1 MKLYDSGEK
10 LRREEIEKFENE
22 LNIILPNDY
31 IDFILKNNGGTP
43 EEDIVF
49 DYVDFITSK
58 ELGTDIRE
66 FFIFYKEREG
76 TYDDIVKV
84 NNILHETGQ
93 LDKSYFVFADDSG
106 GNIICMSIEGDH
118 YGQIYF
124 GDQELEDPETGH
136 IVLSKV
142 ANSFIEFIQILYEM

>member
-66 FFIFYKEREG
+66 FFIFY
-76 TYDDIVKV
+76 
-84 NNILHETGQ
+84 
-93 LDKSYFVFADDSG
+93 
-106 GNIICMSIEGDH
+106 
-118 YGQIYF
+118 
-124 GDQELEDPETGH
+124 
-136 IVLSKV
+136 
-142 ANSFIEFIQILYEM
+142 